1 VEHDGRLNQPITP
14 LSWPLLAD
22 WGPGRTALSSDAT
35 TGYNEYF
42 FRLGL
47 DRVPNYDIMLHM
59 ENKRQRRT
67 PDQLIADAQAR
78 LDKLQAK
85 QAETEA
91 KTNPLLTPLLQEIK
105 DVEKAEL
112 LARKGFSKGPQN
124 FDSRIA
130 KAEARIASIE
140 DAKANA
146 ERVIA
151 VSKARKATLR
161 AALSTL
167 TTDIASGKEIGE
179 DDVFLALEA

>member
-1 VEHDGRLNQPITP
+1 MEHDGGLNQQITP
-14 LSWPLLAD
+14 QIVALLPD

-47 DRVPNYDIMLHM
+47 DRVPDYDIMLHM
-59 ENKRQRRT
+59 NETRKRRT

-91 KTNPLLTPLLQEIK
+91 KTNPLLAPLLQEIK

-124 FDSRIA
+124 FDTRIA

-140 DAKANA
+140 TAKANA
-146 ERVIA
+146 EKVIA

-167 TTDIASGKEIGE
+167 TSDIASGKEIGE

>member
-1 VEHDGRLNQPITP
+1 M
-14 LSWPLLAD
+14 
-22 WGPGRTALSSDAT
+22 
-35 TGYNEYF
+35 NET
-42 FRLGL
+42 R
-47 DRVPNYDIMLHM
+47 
-59 ENKRQRRT
+59 KRKT
-67 PDQLIADAQAR
+67 PDQLIAETEAR
-78 LDKLQAK
+78 LAKLQAK

-91 KTNPLLTPLLQEIK
+91 KTNPLLAPLLQEIK

-124 FDSRIA
+124 FDTRIA

-146 ERVIA
+146 EKVIA

-167 TTDIASGKEIGE
+167 TSDIASGKEIGE

>member
-1 VEHDGRLNQPITP
+1 M
-14 LSWPLLAD
+14 AD

-42 FRLGL
+42 FKLGL

-59 ENKRQRRT
+59 ESKRQRRT

-91 KTNPLLTPLLQEIK
+91 KTNPLLTPLLQEI
-105 DVEKAEL
+105 
-112 LARKGFSKGPQN
+112 KGPQN

>member
-1 VEHDGRLNQPITP
+1 M
-14 LSWPLLAD
+14 AD

-42 FRLGL
+42 FKLGL

-59 ENKRQRRT
+59 ESKRQRRT

-91 KTNPLLTPLLQEIK
+91 KTNPLLAPLLQEIK
-105 DVEKAEL
+105 EVEKVEL
-112 LARKGFSKGPQN
+112 MARKGFSKGPQN
-124 FDSRIA
+124 FDERIA

-140 DAKANA
+140 HAKANA
-146 ERVIA
+146 ECVI
-151 VSKARKATLR
+151 VRSKAHKAKLR

-167 TTDIASGKEIGE
+167 TQALANGEEISE
-179 DDVFLALEA
+179 NDVFLALEA